1 MWFHNIFYLWKK
13 LIMFRTY
20 RGHRILIKLLR
31 FQEGWMA
38 NTFSHQILLKV
49 LDMMLN
55 AIQKYY
61 MKKNPIFS
69 QQRADIGQWLNLVWY
84 LFLICIVVF
93 NIYIWVNNS
102 LLFLHGKKPFFYL
115 YPTFFIILKTPLKI
129 NCGVIINKLFVSWRH
144 SLNCRYTS
152 TKRKIS

>member
-1 MWFHNIFYLWKK
+1 
-13 LIMFRTY
+13 MFRTY

-93 NIYIWVNNS
+93 NIYI
-102 LLFLHGKKPFFYL
+102 
-115 YPTFFIILKTPLKI
+115 
-129 NCGVIINKLFVSWRH
+129 
-144 SLNCRYTS
+144 
-152 TKRKIS
+152 

>member
-1 MWFHNIFYLWKK
+1 ML
-13 LIMFRTY
+13 RTY

-49 LDMMLN
+49 LHMMLN

-93 NIYIWVNNS
+93 NIYI
-102 LLFLHGKKPFFYL
+102 
-115 YPTFFIILKTPLKI
+115 
-129 NCGVIINKLFVSWRH
+129 
-144 SLNCRYTS
+144 
-152 TKRKIS
+152 

>member
-55 AIQKYY
+55 AILKYY
-61 MKKNPIFS
+61 MKKKTIFS

-102 LLFLHGKKPFFYL
+102 LL
-115 YPTFFIILKTPLKI
+115 PTFFIILKTPLKI

>member
-1 MWFHNIFYLWKK
+1 M
-13 LIMFRTY
+13 T
-20 RGHRILIKLLR
+20 
-31 FQEGWMA
+31 

-84 LFLICIVVF
+84 LFLICFVAF

-102 LLFLHGKKPFFYL
+102 LLFLHEKKPFFYL

-152 TKRKIS
+152 TKRKISSFLRIKQNNCVAEKC